1 MKNKKLLVLG
11 MATIATALSVMLTN
25 SKNVNNVLA
34 DDSGVT
40 TNEITITSNVDN
52 YYAGS
57 QLDWAIDDDK
67 QSAVWFAKVFEADDY
82 IQLNY
87 SSPQT
92 FTRLSFLFSTSDY
105 YKFKVVYENTDG
117 NWEDAS
123 DEVDASSG
131 IVEFSSNITTTAI
144 KLLSTGNRG
153 AWVRLYDV
161 FAYYKP
167 VVTQN
172 NFTIVPG
179 YDINDMADFDYST
192 FAYFDWQYTSNSNVI
207 LDYGDNVEINNIKLA
222 SGTSNRTSDI
232 FEKINLSYST
242 NGVDYESIGN
252 YSGQD
257 IYVELTNAI
266 NARYLKLTPVLEGTS
281 RNGLV
286 IREFN
291 INTPK
296 AAAPKIK
303 IKLDGKVV
311 DSIAG
316 GATIS
321 YSSENPFSFETDY
334 GANATWHFAKDDGAT
349 NLGQT
354 LPNEPGTYTY
364 NVSIPASDY
373 YSATTSY
380 YWFNLRKATS
390 IIIKANG
397 KAVEGVGGAK
407 FKANELPTFSY
418 ELGDADVTATAY
430 YTKDEVYYSDEAPT
444 EPGTYAYNVK
454 VTQTDTYAEVSA
466 YYWYEIT
473 NADKVDPEITID
485 TNVFEYDGN
494 SHTPVLTPP
503 DGVEFADVHYEYN
516 EQIIDYTPTEPGI
529 YSVVFTTKENDSY
542 NSYHHWFTFQIVYTE
557 NSFLT
562 EWHKL
567 RADGGNDGICAFID
581 GKDGRLEKVLNHYN
595 LLTAE
600 QKESVNAKI
609 DIDDVT
615 IGQTLTYIASIRS
628 WINEKVNTNVNTANN
643 LISTINNETNSQ
655 TLIVIIAIACA
666 SLIGYFYIVEKKK
679 KENN

>member
-25 SKNVNNVLA
+25 SKNANNVLA
-34 DDSGVT
+34 DNSDVT
-40 TNEITITSNVDN
+40 TNEITITSNVDS

-57 QLDWAIDDDK
+57 QLDWAIDGDK

-92 FTRLSFLFSTSDY
+92 LNRLSFLFSTSDY

-207 LDYGDNVEINNIKLA
+207 LDYGNSVEINNIKLA

-257 IYVELTNAI
+257 IYVELANAI

-311 DSIAG
+311 DSRAG

-390 IIIKANG
+390 IIIKVNG
-397 KAVEGVGGAK
+397 EAVEGVGGAK

-503 DGVEFADVHYEYN
+503 DGVEFADIHYEYN

-562 EWHKL
+562 EWHKI

-628 WINEKVNTNVNTANN
+628 WINDKVSTNVNTANN

>member
-34 DDSGVT
+34 DDSDVT
-40 TNEITITSNVDN
+40 TNEITITSNVN
-52 YYAGS
+52 SYYSGS

-67 QSAVWFAKVFEADDY
+67 QSAVWFAKVFEAGDY

-92 FTRLSFLFSTSDY
+92 FNRLSFLFSTSDY
-105 YKFKVVYENTDG
+105 YKFKVVYKNTDG

-222 SGTSNRTSDI
+222 SGTSNRTTDI
-232 FEKINLSYST
+232 FEEINLSYST

-257 IYVELTNAI
+257 IYVELANVI
-266 NARYLKLTPVLEGTS
+266 NARYLKLTPVLEGAS

-311 DSIAG
+311 DPRAG

-334 GANATWHFAKDDGAT
+334 GANVTWHFAKNDGADI
-349 NLGQT
+349 LGQT

-390 IIIKANG
+390 ITIKANG
-397 KAVEGVGGAK
+397 EAVEGVGGAK

-418 ELGDADVTATAY
+418 ELGDADATATAY

-454 VTQTDTYAEVSA
+454 VTQTDTYAEISA

-473 NADKVDPEITID
+473 KADKVDPEITID

-494 SHTPVLTPP
+494 PHTPVLTPP
-503 DGVEFADVHYEYN
+503 DGVKFPDVHYEYN

-529 YSVVFTTKENDSY
+529 YSVVFTTEENDSY

-600 QKESVNAKI
+600 QKESVNAQV

-628 WINEKVNTNVNTANN
+628 WINDKVNTNVNTANN
-643 LISTINNETNSQ
+643 LISTINNEANSQ

-679 KENN
+679 ITN